1 MALDWTEL
9 RRGLASAR
17 PFLLSHHPPA
27 EYDRC
32 YAPSVRGQTVRV
44 CARCVGIYPGILVGV
59 GVALG
64 APGLAGGTLLV
75 AILPLPALVEWALD
89 ALTAWTGS
97 NPGRTATGLLLGY
110 GYGLGLVSLF
120 VRGTLAVAAVGVG
133 YGVLAA
139 GLLAVHESRR
149 E

>member
-1 MALDWTEL
+1 MALNWEEL

-32 YAPSVRGQTVRV
+32 YAPALRGRTIRL
-44 CARCVGIYPGILVGV
+44 CARCVGIYTGILAGV
-59 GVALG
+59 LAALE
-64 APGLAGGTLLV
+64 APLLAGGVVLV
-75 AILPLPALVEWALD
+75 AVLPLPALFEWSLD
-89 ALTAWTGS
+89 ALTPWTGS

-120 VRGTLAVAAVGVG
+120 VRGTAAVAAVGVG
-133 YGVLAA
+133 YGILAA

-149 E
+149 G